1 VKRRVVLLGP
11 PASGKGTQAELIR
24 VRYKIPTT
32 STGAILRQE
41 ARAGTALG
49 REAEKIISGGRL
61 APDEFVLGLVES
73 WLRGQSGSFL
83 LDGFPRTVKQAE
95 AFDELLASRGEP
107 VELAIF
113 LDVTPETIAH
123 RMARR
128 LTCSRC
134 GKIVSVGRH
143 VSSVKEPCPNCG
155 GPLEIR
161 SDDNPQSLK
170 VRLEEF
176 RQKSLPVTGFYRD
189 RQVLAEIP
197 ADDDVEAVFNKI
209 AQRIEE

>member
-1 VKRRVVLLGP
+1 VLLGP

-24 VRYKIPTT
+24 VRYKIPAT

-41 ARAGTALG
+41 ARAGTTLG
-49 REAEKIISGGRL
+49 REAEKIISGGQL

-95 AFDELLASRGEP
+95 AFDELLASRGEQL
-107 VELAIF
+107 ELAIF

-176 RQKSLPVTGFYRD
+176 RQKSLPVTRFYRD
-189 RQVLAEIP
+189 RLVLAEIP